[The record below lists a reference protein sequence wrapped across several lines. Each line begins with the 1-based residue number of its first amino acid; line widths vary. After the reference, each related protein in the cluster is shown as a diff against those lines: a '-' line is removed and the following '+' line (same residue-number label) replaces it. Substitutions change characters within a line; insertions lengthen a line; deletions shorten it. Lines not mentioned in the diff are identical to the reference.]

1 MCWLHTR
8 KLLDLLS
15 EQIDVVDRRTFN
27 INKKVDKLMALV
39 QVEQDDLDALDSA
52 LDEVATTLE
61 TRIEELKVTLP
72 DADLSALSADVE
84 ALRNIGAPAATP
96 AAPTE

>member
-1 MCWLHTR
+1 MCWSRANRLNQLND
-8 KLLDLLS
+8 K
-15 EQIDVVDRRTFN
+15 IDYITYTIN
-27 INKKVDKLMALV
+27 KINKKVDKLMALV

-72 DADLSALSADVE
+72 DADLSALTADVE